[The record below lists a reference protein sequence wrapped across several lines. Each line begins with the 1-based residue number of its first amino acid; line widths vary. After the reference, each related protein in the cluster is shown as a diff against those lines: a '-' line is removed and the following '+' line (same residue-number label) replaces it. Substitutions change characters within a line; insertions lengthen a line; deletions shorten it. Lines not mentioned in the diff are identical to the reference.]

1 MGGEV
6 TMPASEDRAEHVSLL
21 RWQLEPESARTARVT
36 KQSPVPVT
44 AFLTCAALFF
54 TACVGVLVVGSRPAV
69 PGVVLPLSSLQSRR
83 DASAAGERALMESLR
98 FDERWYDQGNT
109 LDAIKI
115 DHEREGLGATSQAD
129 FPTQAGFEAWRGAPY
144 WQHFREI
151 PVSFNRPAK
160 EMRDEPLVVVG
171 HATDRGDAP
180 LWLSSLRRH
189 ALPAATSGE
198 GTWWHG
204 DEDKRM
210 GLKAA
215 LITLQGLNEGREEG
229 HERMREDAL
238 ESGFGGEST
247 RERGTGND
255 PVVAFTDTA
264 DALFACDAREMLLR
278 FEAADADVL
287 ISREGDGGAIIGR
300 ASKMLELVRDF
311 ESFLLEAKTPERGK
325 SLGAGAAWSD
335 FYKSCAPSADA
346 SASAQLYDDRV
357 CLSRYLSERAAAG
370 DARVKRDVRGSL
382 LVTVGGADA
391 RRETLAAAPCVFHFS
406 DPTTKALMKPM
417 AAKFPGVLV

>member
-215 LITLQGLNEGREEG
+215 LITLRNLHEGNLREEA
-229 HERMREDAL
+229 HERMRMNR
-238 ESGFGGEST
+238 ESGFGGGEST
-247 RERGTGND
+247 RDGTMD

-264 DALFACDAREMLLR
+264 GALFACDAREMLRR

-311 ESFLLEAKTPERGK
+311 ESFLEEAKTQERGK

-382 LVTVGGADA
+382 LETVGGADA

>member
-1 MGGEV
+1 
-6 TMPASEDRAEHVSLL
+6 MPASEDRAEHVSLL
-21 RWQLEPESARTARVT
+21 RWQLDPASARTARVT

-54 TACVGVLVVGSRPAV
+54 TACVGVLVVGARPAV
-69 PGVVLPLSSLQSRR
+69 PGEVLPLSSLQSRR

-115 DHEREGLGATSQAD
+115 DHAREGTRATSQAD
-129 FPTQAGFEAWRGAPY
+129 FPTQPGFEAWRGAPF

-151 PVSFNRPAK
+151 PVGFNRPAK
-160 EMRDEPLVVVG
+160 TMRDEPLVVVG

-215 LITLQGLNEGREEG
+215 LVTLRGLGEERAREGRDQSRGQSEPRGSRRRARE
-229 HERMREDAL
+229 HER
-238 ESGFGGEST
+238 
-247 RERGTGND
+247 D
-255 PVVAFTDTA
+255 PVIVFTDTA
-264 DALFACDAREMLLR
+264 DALFACDAPEMLRR

-287 ISREGDGGAIIGR
+287 TAWRGDSGTIIGR
-300 ASKMLELVRDF
+300 ASKMLELIRDF
-311 ESFLLEAKTPERGK
+311 EAFLNEPTEKASESSRGVP
-325 SLGAGAAWSD
+325 LGAGAAWAD
-335 FYKSCAPSADA
+335 FYKSCGASADA
-346 SASAQLYDDRV
+346 SAAAPTGYDDRV
-357 CLSRYLSERAAAG
+357 CLSRYVAERAAAG
-370 DARVKRDVRGSL
+370 DARVKQDVSGSL
-382 LVTVGGADA
+382 LETVGQSFDA
-391 RRETLAAAPCVFHFS
+391 SRLTRAAAPCVFHFA
-406 DPTTKALMKPM
+406 DPATKALMKPV
-417 AAKFPGVLV
+417 AAKFPGLLV

>member
-1 MGGEV
+1 
-6 TMPASEDRAEHVSLL
+6 MPASEDRAEHVSLL

-171 HATDRGDAP
+171 HATDDGQLHVGDA
-180 LWLSSLRRH
+180 L
-189 ALPAATSGE
+189 
-198 GTWWHG
+198 
-204 DEDKRM
+204 
-210 GLKAA
+210 
-215 LITLQGLNEGREEG
+215 
-229 HERMREDAL
+229 
-238 ESGFGGEST
+238 
-247 RERGTGND
+247 
-255 PVVAFTDTA
+255 
-264 DALFACDAREMLLR
+264 
-278 FEAADADVL
+278 
-287 ISREGDGGAIIGR
+287 
-300 ASKMLELVRDF
+300 
-311 ESFLLEAKTPERGK
+311 
-325 SLGAGAAWSD
+325 
-335 FYKSCAPSADA
+335 
-346 SASAQLYDDRV
+346 
-357 CLSRYLSERAAAG
+357 
-370 DARVKRDVRGSL
+370 
-382 LVTVGGADA
+382 
-391 RRETLAAAPCVFHFS
+391 LAAAPVAAWKYAGLGGGSYLALVPLLGLSAALSLGMAVFLKH
-406 DPTTKALMKPM
+406 PLAEEIWRTLQWLRNRRQLT
-417 AAKFPGVLV
+417 

>member
-1 MGGEV
+1 
-6 TMPASEDRAEHVSLL
+6 
-21 RWQLEPESARTARVT
+21 
-36 KQSPVPVT
+36 
-44 AFLTCAALFF
+44 
-54 TACVGVLVVGSRPAV
+54 
-69 PGVVLPLSSLQSRR
+69 
-83 DASAAGERALMESLR
+83 
-98 FDERWYDQGNT
+98 
-109 LDAIKI
+109 
-115 DHEREGLGATSQAD
+115 
-129 FPTQAGFEAWRGAPY
+129 
-144 WQHFREI
+144 
-151 PVSFNRPAK
+151 
-160 EMRDEPLVVVG
+160 
-171 HATDRGDAP
+171 
-180 LWLSSLRRH
+180 
-189 ALPAATSGE
+189 
-198 GTWWHG
+198 
-204 DEDKRM
+204 
-210 GLKAA
+210 
-215 LITLQGLNEGREEG
+215 
-229 HERMREDAL
+229 MREDAL

-346 SASAQLYDDRV
+346 SAFAQLYDDRV
-357 CLSRYLSERAAAG
+357 CLSRYLSQRAAAG

-382 LVTVGGADA
+382 LETVGGADA

>member
-1 MGGEV
+1 
-6 TMPASEDRAEHVSLL
+6 MPASKDRAEHVSLL

-54 TACVGVLVVGSRPAV
+54 TACVGVLVVGARPAV

-109 LDAIKI
+109 LDAVKI
-115 DHEREGLGATSQAD
+115 DHEREGLSATSQAD

-151 PVSFNRPAK
+151 PVGFNRPAK
-160 EMRDEPLVVVG
+160 TMRDEPLVVVG
-171 HATDRGDAP
+171 HATNRGDAP

-215 LITLQGLNEGREEG
+215 LL
-229 HERMREDAL
+229 AL
-238 ESGFGGEST
+238 EGLRDGRGEV
-247 RERGTGND
+247 ERGGGFAGKKASRE
-255 PVVAFTDTA
+255 PVVVFTDTA
-264 DALFACDAREMLLR
+264 EALFACDAREMLRR
-278 FEAADADVL
+278 FEALDADVL
-287 ISREGDGGAIIGR
+287 TTRGGDGGAIIGR
-300 ASKMLELVRDF
+300 VSKMLELVQDF
-311 ESFLLEAKTPERGK
+311 ESFLREPTREAGPSSERRRP

-335 FYKSCAPSADA
+335 FYKSCAPSAGADA
-346 SASAQLYDDRV
+346 AARLYDDRV
-357 CLSRYLSERAAAG
+357 CLIRYVSERAAAG
-370 DARVKRDVRGSL
+370 DARVKRDTLGSL
-382 LVTVGGADA
+382 LETVGGADA
-391 RRETLAAAPCVFHFS
+391 NRETLAGGAPCVFHFS
-406 DPTTKALMKPM
+406 DPATKALMKPM

>member
-1 MGGEV
+1 
-6 TMPASEDRAEHVSLL
+6 
-21 RWQLEPESARTARVT
+21 
-36 KQSPVPVT
+36 
-44 AFLTCAALFF
+44 
-54 TACVGVLVVGSRPAV
+54 
-69 PGVVLPLSSLQSRR
+69 
-83 DASAAGERALMESLR
+83 MESLR

-115 DHEREGLGATSQAD
+115 DHEREGLGATSQAE

-247 RERGTGND
+247 R
-255 PVVAFTDTA
+255 
-264 DALFACDAREMLLR
+264 
-278 FEAADADVL
+278 
-287 ISREGDGGAIIGR
+287 
-300 ASKMLELVRDF
+300 
-311 ESFLLEAKTPERGK
+311 
-325 SLGAGAAWSD
+325 
-335 FYKSCAPSADA
+335 
-346 SASAQLYDDRV
+346 
-357 CLSRYLSERAAAG
+357 
-370 DARVKRDVRGSL
+370 
-382 LVTVGGADA
+382 
-391 RRETLAAAPCVFHFS
+391 
-406 DPTTKALMKPM
+406 
-417 AAKFPGVLV
+417 